1 MKKLGK
7 IIAIASALLF
17 ATSMYFSC
25 SNNAGDNNNSGQE
38 SGNGDSTGG
47 NGDDKGDN
55 KDNSKVETS
64 EDTISF
70 TDEEITILKA
80 SDISENLTSIKITVA
95 NVAGT
100 TSGDWWFWANT
111 DGGKGDDIKWKTGEG
126 EACIYEVTITDATK
140 IAYIKEHGLA
150 IKGASGLSA
159 KITTI
164 IIIKTDTSNEDGDT
178 TDNNSGNKENN
189 GGDNNEQQGGN
200 DSGNKENS
208 DSDDPVTSDPVSSAG
223 AITESGIEYAKLG
236 INVKASTAAFPQ
248 DFVRGFDAS
257 TVYAIEKAGMKYL
270 DADGKETDIFKVLKA
285 SGVNMIRLRIWN
297 DPSKDDEASK
307 QGNNNLEVTKALA
320 KRATDAGMKYMLD
333 FHFSDTWADPS
344 NQKCPDAWST
354 ITTPDEM
361 KTKIADFVEST
372 LKALKESAGL
382 PAMVQLG
389 NECEGGIL
397 LSNTKN
403 DDVKAEAGSANFT
416 AYINAAAA
424 KVRAA
429 DKNIKIVMHTSRG
442 GYTNIITGF
451 INNTIKKGI
460 DCDYIGLSYYPF
472 FTSHK
477 SLEELK
483 ASINAITATG
493 KKAIIS
499 ETSFCWTCDWVK
511 GKCDNENNQLY
522 YYDDKNNGLVQ
533 AAKSLVDSNG
543 ALVMGLTTTT
553 YESKKVIAPT
563 VQNQYN
569 AVAAVMEAA
578 AAAGADGVIYWG
590 GDWITN
596 SAGSVP
602 SAMENQAFW
611 DYDHKILDSA
621 AVFSYGTQES
631 NTAAGKTSSS
641 GNGGGTLVDN
651 YAYTAD
657 GNLIVVCAASKLANI
672 SPKSITVSVANVTG
686 SGDWWASYD
695 NGGDPWVS
703 MKDGWDESIKGYKT
717 TITDSS
723 TISYFKENGIK
734 IGMLSGLT
742 ATVTVTYE

>member
-7 IIAIASALLF
+7 IFAIASALLF

-25 SNNAGDNNNSGQE
+25 SNNAGDNNN
-38 SGNGDSTGG
+38 
-47 NGDDKGDN
+47 
-55 KDNSKVETS
+55 NS
-64 EDTISF
+64 
-70 TDEEITILKA
+70 
-80 SDISENLTSIKITVA
+80 
-95 NVAGT
+95 
-100 TSGDWWFWANT
+100 
-111 DGGKGDDIKWKTGEG
+111 
-126 EACIYEVTITDATK
+126 
-140 IAYIKEHGLA
+140 
-150 IKGASGLSA
+150 
-159 KITTI
+159 
-164 IIIKTDTSNEDGDT
+164 
-178 TDNNSGNKENN
+178 
-189 GGDNNEQQGGN
+189 GDNNEQQGN
-200 DSGNKENS
+200 TNKDNT
-208 DSDDPVTSDPVSSAG
+208 PPTVSPPGGSNEFK
-223 AITESGIEYAKLG
+223 IDYSKLS
-236 INVKASTAAFPQ
+236 IDIKASATTFPQ

-270 DADGKETDIFKVLKA
+270 DADGKETDIFEMLKA

-297 DPSKDDEASK
+297 DPSKDAKASK

-344 NQKCPDAWST
+344 HQKCPDAWKG
-354 ITTPDEM
+354 ITTADEM

-397 LSNTKN
+397 LSNTANTSVQAK
-403 DDVKAEAGSANFT
+403 AGSDNFKT
-416 AYINAAAA
+416 YINAAAA

-429 DKNIKIVMHTSRG
+429 DENIKIVMHASRG
-442 GYTNIITGF
+442 GDTSVVNGF
-451 INNTIKKGI
+451 ISNISGI
-460 DCDYIGLSYYPF
+460 TYDYIGLSYYPF
-472 FTSHK
+472 FTDHGT
-477 SLEELK
+477 LENLK
-483 ASINAITATG
+483 TNIKAITAAS

-499 ETSFCWTCDWVK
+499 ETSFCWTCDWVA
-511 GKCDNENNQLY
+511 GKCDNKDDDEDAANQLY

-533 AAKSLVDSNG
+533 AVKSLVDSNG
-543 ALVMGLTTTT
+543 NLVMGLTTTIYDNKT
-553 YESKKVIAPT
+553 VIAPT
-563 VQNQYN
+563 VQNHYN

-578 AAAGADGVIYWG
+578 AEAGAEGVIYWG

-621 AVFSYGTQES
+621 AVFSYGTSAS
-631 NTAAGKTSSS
+631 NAAARS
-641 GNGGGTLVDN
+641 GTLVKN
-651 YAYTAD
+651 FAYTAT
-657 GNLIVVCAASKLANI
+657 GSLIEVCAASKLANI

-717 TITDSS
+717 PITDSS
-723 TISYFKENGIK
+723 TLSYFKENGIK